1 MEAEALLS
9 ELLDVAERLGIE
21 VRRAYLGGEG
31 GGLCRLRGKEVLFV
45 DVSAGVAEQVAETA
59 AVMAGLERVQECYL
73 LPEVREAL
81 ERFGEGN

>member
-9 ELLDVAERLGIE
+9 ELLDVAERLGVE

-31 GGLCRLRGKEVLFV
+31 GGLCRLRGKEVLFL
-45 DVSAGVAEQVAETA
+45 DVSASLAEQLAHTA
-59 AVMAGLERVQECYL
+59 AGLASLERMQDCFL

-81 ERFGEGN
+81 DRFGEGN